1 MDAKYSEAL
10 SEFFDGE
17 EVDAALLAESLAQP
31 GAITL
36 LNDFAA
42 MRTKAQSGPRPSPEV
57 LDAMGAKVERAAY
70 RHRWGSRLGRVAVA
84 AGLLL
89 IAAGVG
95 ITLAPVFEHDHRAAP
110 QMAVQQHAPTS
121 TAQQASAA
129 APAQP
134 TAAVPPAESRQPS
147 RGDAE
152 HPPVASLRIRLGQ
165 QWAETFAGAG
175 SEAPRH

>member
-42 MRTKAQSGPRPSPEV
+42 MRARAQGGPRPSADV
-57 LDAMGAKVERAAY
+57 LNAIADNVERAAL
-70 RHRWGSRLGRVAVA
+70 RQRWRSRLGRVAVA
-84 AGLLL
+84 ACLLL

-95 ITLAPVFEHDHRAAP
+95 VKLAPVFEHERAAAP
-110 QMAVQQHAPTS
+110 QLPVQQHPPAS
-121 TAQQASAA
+121 TTQQAPGT
-129 APAQP
+129 APPQP
-134 TAAVPPAESRQPS
+134 PAAVPPAASRQPS
-147 RGDAE
+147 RGEPD
-152 HPPVASLRIRLGQ
+152 HPPVASLRIRLSQ
-165 QWAETFAGAG
+165 QWAETLAGAG

>member
-1 MDAKYSEAL
+1 MDKKYSEAL

-17 EVDAALLAESLAQP
+17 EVDAALLAESPAQP

-36 LNDFAA
+36 LNDFAV

-57 LDAMGAKVERAAY
+57 LDAIGATVEQAAH
-70 RHRWGSRLGRVAVA
+70 RHRWGSRLGRLA
-84 AGLLL
+84 AAACLLL

-95 ITLAPVFEHDHRAAP
+95 VTLAPVFEHARRVAP
-110 QMAVQQHAPTS
+110 QAPVQQRPPAS
-121 TAQQASAA
+121 IAQQPPAA
-129 APAQP
+129 APPQP
-134 TAAVPPAESRQPS
+134 TPAVPPPGSRQSS
-147 RGDAE
+147 RRDAD
-152 HPPVASLRIRLGQ
+152 HPPIASLRIRLGQ